1 MTTNVF
7 DELNGVMATDSR
19 WSIQH
24 GSYIIYLDDTG
35 YEKILIWNGY
45 AIMFAGNGGRI
56 QQWKDWI
63 MSNPKDASEQPPVEG
78 ICVCIVDMVAKKVK
92 SSVKQIVLAEGGYFA
107 GSGQLYAVPCWMKNR
122 LAQLAVE
129 TAKSNDKLS
138 GGDVKFYNFVS
149 GENNLNV
156 NFPTGNMTIQMVT
169 AALLKRGLVMQTTK
183 GAHGVPFAEAANDN
197 PELQQIVE
205 KVANGELTASAP
217 SEGMYSQWTTEEKAS
232 LNNALGDMFGW
243 KK

>member
-1 MTTNVF
+1 
-7 DELNGVMATDSR
+7 MATDSR

-24 GSYIIYLDDTG
+24 GSYIVYLDDSG
-35 YEKILIWNGY
+35 YEKILLWNGH
-45 AIMFAGNGGRI
+45 AIMFAGNGGLI

-63 MSNPKDASEQPPVEG
+63 RSNPPDASNQPPEEG
-78 ICVCIVDMVAKKVK
+78 ICVCIVDMAAKKVK
-92 SSVKQIVLAEGGYFA
+92 SSVKQIVLPVGGYFA
-107 GSGQLYAVPCWMKNR
+107 GSGQIYAVPCWMKNR
-122 LAQLAVE
+122 RAQLAVE

-138 GGDVKFYNFVS
+138 GGDVKFYNLVS

-156 NFPTGNMTIQMVT
+156 NFPTGNLTIQTLT
-169 AALLKRGLVMQTTK
+169 AALLKRGLVMETKK
-183 GAHGVPFAEAANDN
+183 GAMHGVPFAEAANDN

-217 SEGMYSQWTTEEKAS
+217 SEGMYSQWNAEEKAS
-232 LNNALGDMFGW
+232 LKSALGDMFGW